1 MNHLKTPQLSFH
13 GHPVNVRL
21 RTSDV
26 SVFQGIFLEGAY
38 DLSFLNLN
46 PKTIIDGGAN
56 VGFSSIFFAHAYPQA
71 RVFAVE
77 PEESNFRM
85 LLENTKFYP
94 NIVPIRAALWHRE
107 GKLRIENPKADKWS
121 FTVTES
127 TENEDSGAVDALT
140 LDRLL
145 AMSETELIDILKLDI
160 EGAETELF
168 CANYE
173 NWIEKTSVII
183 IELHDRIRKG
193 CSDAFYNATARHNF
207 QKKERQE
214 HVILFRTPKFDS
226 AVSKEKGVPD
236 GGFKLN
242 LNLSGFLLFRSQG
255 PYRCTSAPH
264 LGISHGFQFVSKLL
278 PVFWLF
284 AFLQDNASFL
294 PRNHKLVQ

>member
-1 MNHLKTPQLSFH
+1 MRSEKPSRNWVQHSSTSSFVQVTKGRLIEAAEEVCMLGWLVWRVRVLFRYIRKFGFFTGFRVFWKIYTHPLSTHESSKTLQLSFY

-71 RVFAVE
+71 RIFAIE

-107 GKLRIENPKADKWS
+107 GKLRIENLKADKWS

-127 TENEDSGAVDALT
+127 TENEDSGDVDALT
-140 LDRLL
+140 IDRLL
-145 AMSETELIDILKLDI
+145 AMSETETIDVLKLDI
-160 EGAETELF
+160 EGAEAELF

-183 IELHDRIRKG
+183 IELHDRFRKG
-193 CSDAFYNATARHNF
+193 CSDAFYSATARHNF

-214 HVILFRTPKFDS
+214 HVILFKKPE
-226 AVSKEKGVPD
+226 V
-236 GGFKLN
+236 
-242 LNLSGFLLFRSQG
+242 
-255 PYRCTSAPH
+255 
-264 LGISHGFQFVSKLL
+264 
-278 PVFWLF
+278 
-284 AFLQDNASFL
+284 
-294 PRNHKLVQ
+294 